1 MELIIIAIGIIVLAT
16 FALVATGLGVD
27 SRDLADDPSQ
37 PHAIGLA

>member
-1 MELIIIAIGIIVLAT
+1 MELILIAIGIIVLAT